1 MFAAYLNSL
10 NESIN
15 RRMALVAFGLAIIIA
30 IVFNWGVHLKP
41 IGTDFMV
48 VLGNHP
54 MGPASLAVP
63 ALFASEAKFTG
74 FIWLVVGIFAAVPVI
89 ASTLDKGWLELT
101 LSKGTARWR
110 ILLGSYFGGITIYLC
125 TIAVAALPLAFR
137 LWLVTGIGPKPLL
150 IAILIQT
157 VGFAALVALAMFATI
172 PQLSSALAMVLSL
185 VVWIASPY
193 LAQRQDTF
201 YTLFTSNFSR
211 GIIEWM
217 YRILPKTSEL
227 DSLSAN
233 YITDGHLTSWWP
245 IWSTMVF
252 TLVVISLT
260 LYLLRRKSF

>member
-1 MFAAYLNSL
+1 MLAAYLNSL

-15 RRMALVAFGLAIIIA
+15 RRMALVAFGLAIILS

-48 VLGNHP
+48 LLGNRAL
-54 MGPASLAVP
+54 GPASLAVP
-63 ALFASEAKFTG
+63 ALFSSEAKFTG

-101 LSKGTARWR
+101 FSKGTARWR
-110 ILLGSYFGGITIYLC
+110 IMLGSYFGGITIYVC
-125 TIAVAALPLAFR
+125 TLAVAALPLAFR

-150 IAILIQT
+150 VALAIQT
-157 VGFAALVALAMFATI
+157 VGFAALVALAMFATL
-172 PQLSSALAMVLSL
+172 PQLSSALAMVIAL

-193 LAQRQDTF
+193 LAQRQDSF
-201 YTLFTSNFSR
+201 YTFFTSSFSR
-211 GIIEWM
+211 GIIEWV

-227 DSLSAN
+227 DGLSAS

-252 TLVVISLT
+252 TLVMISVS
-260 LYLLRRKSF
+260 LYALRRKSF

>member
-10 NESIN
+10 NESFN

-48 VLGNHP
+48 LLGNRP

-63 ALFASEAKFTG
+63 GLFASEAKFTG
-74 FIWLVVGIFAAVPVI
+74 FIWLLIGILAAVPVI

-110 ILLGSYFGGITIYLC
+110 IMLGSYFAGISIYLC
-125 TIAVAALPLAFR
+125 TLAVAALPLAFR
-137 LWLVTGIGPKPLL
+137 LWLVTGIGPKPLI
-150 IAILIQT
+150 IAMLIQAI
-157 VGFAALVALAMFATI
+157 GFAALIALAMFATL
-172 PQLSSALAMVLSL
+172 PQLGSAIAMVLSL

-193 LAQRQDTF
+193 LAQRGDTF
-201 YTLFTSNFSR
+201 YTLFTSAYSR
-211 GIIEWM
+211 EIIDWM

-227 DSLSAN
+227 DTLSAN
-233 YITDGHLTSWWP
+233 YIMDGHISSWWP
-245 IWSTMVF
+245 IWSTMLF
-252 TLVVISLT
+252 TVVVISLT
-260 LYLLRRKSF
+260 LFLLRKKSF